1 MCKKYTSKQK
11 PKPTKK
17 NQKTTLRHHE
27 CDNYDSEPDIFEII
41 VSDSEDD
48 LDMEDLFSAPAT
60 GTQNTTMDEECQVE
74 EGVSRRRTVE
84 GHHVSEDNEDY
95 LQRTYGVKS
104 TQYCFRLGK
113 KHIYCRNFI
122 IEERSSGNVV
132 INPTARFYK
141 RASRKVKLDLESVPG
156 HQFTPDEKE
165 IRVDDADLY
174 EMVESKEETVRGM
187 HCVSTQACVGIK
199 KHVKLYMPREVVE
212 GSNFDMKVRDEGYAQ
227 VTRSTAVLDQ
237 FFSVYEFDDKMSE
250 PDSTAGYIDAGR
262 KIYKAVYDDVIAQ
275 HDLANFLGSSL
286 TYHFRNERFVR
297 VLAPET
303 VKQYGTCF
311 GRMLSLIM
319 ASKDFDL
326 CERVDTSIANELSGA
341 AWEQMINPLL
351 EWIVSQTADSD
362 TLCTMLVRPYLYN
375 FKTKA
380 WQSVAWCLKYIDAL
394 KLMFKMAMF
403 LKSRDEFSSFCS
415 QPQEY
420 GCYFYLQTIY
430 ARLVQQRREVVEMEV
445 SGIDKRTVFVRE
457 IKVTTDYISKLYHD
471 GVKLYMLEYGSL
483 CRVMG
488 LESSIDRPY
497 NDFVAHA
504 KFDHQSYGLTMNMEN
519 NAYLKYDVARHASQK
534 HAIVDL
540 IDSMTRILYV
550 LIFTA
555 SANTFRATELSE
567 VNVAA
572 NEVLN
577 RNLIYRHGAV
587 EIVTSYGKNR
597 KFTARERFY
606 PLQLQKLIVNHS
618 LSMKPLLLRAMTEIG
633 EMDAIHVNFHRYQ
646 LFALSSNKLVERG
659 HYYSTC
665 RTIMK
670 DFGGDIVRI
679 REMRQAVSYF
689 IKNAVVVDSKLDA
702 LELAVERAQG
712 HTMQTSDESYAI
724 ENSWSCH
731 FSSSNSQRMLKFFTE
746 YHRFMRFDPIYSE
759 VEYEKEEVA
768 SNSSNWRVLTTEYIS
783 QAKEICG
790 YLFRDLDQETAITDV
805 AFTPTRSRAI
815 LAHTGFGK
823 TFVFLVPMIAYKIGG
838 GGEHFVHLVLMPYRF
853 LAEQMKTRLRRYLH
867 VIDAYEHRLFS
878 DGVDVI
884 VGVFDC
890 LRNREFVNFILNFQ
904 NLPCGRNSRLGMVV
918 IDEAQVLNEEYK
930 FRNFSNLRYEC
941 LKVFFKVV
949 CLGAT
954 LGRDFCRMNSRTLL
968 LPVMMNCVRELPNCN
983 VYMDQRV
990 GDSRELM
997 YMKLKQYVKN
1007 FVNYYPDDLVL
1018 VYYDW
1023 KETLYAHEAE
1033 LRRSYGD
1040 GVVTVTADIE
1050 DMEGVQDVVRTAKV
1064 VLATKSFSCG
1074 IDLPNI
1080 RAIVFFDTDVPVAE
1094 MIQVIG
1100 RARNKVS
1107 HMVELYSN
1115 RDPDEVRCFRQ
1126 QMAAFYGIRAAC
1138 NNCCGVVDAEHE
1150 DMLRKLWEDEPE
1162 ETNQYDEI
1170 VVVAETEEEKNWYD
1184 EIVDEAESIMQQ
1196 IEMGNPV
1203 IGSTFKYCKMA
1214 KYIQMFKS
1222 QPTFEH
1228 VDMCGYCYMPVAYCT
1243 RGRHGCR
1250 YQKTVKNVMM
1260 VRWILGDIDVE
1271 GIKEIIGG
1279 VEGVEQINWIR
1290 ENEEYA
1296 SAGIR
1301 EYCQRMVSHSFINVD
1316 ELPRGM
1322 PTTQLMFLM
1331 VVEQW
1336 KDRSVFGEGEEDQAV
1351 ARKAD
1356 GYFASNWRNEVEYM
1370 TFKMEDRCKW
1380 CGVGVGRHQC
1390 CGRFIKKLLYAIFVD
1405 ERMRGYVGD
1414 MRIFEHWFEAVGVGE
1429 VFMRL
1434 VIRYYEVV
1442 TE

>member
-1 MCKKYTSKQK
+1 MSD
-11 PKPTKK
+11 
-17 NQKTTLRHHE
+17 HE
-27 CDNYDSEPDIFEII
+27 SDNYDSEPDIFEII

-141 RASRKVKLDLESVPG
+141 RASRKVKQDLESVPV

-362 TLCTMLVRPYLYN
+362 TLCTILVRPYLYN

-768 SNSSNWRVLTTEYIS
+768 SNSSNWRVLTTESIS

-997 YMKLKQYVKN
+997 YVKLKQYVKN

-1301 EYCQRMVSHSFINVD
+1301 EYCRRMVSHSFINVD

>member
-1 MCKKYTSKQK
+1 MSD
-11 PKPTKK
+11 
-17 NQKTTLRHHE
+17 HE
-27 CDNYDSEPDIFEII
+27 SDNYDSEPDIFEII

-141 RASRKVKLDLESVPG
+141 RASRKVKLDLESVPV

-768 SNSSNWRVLTTEYIS
+768 SNSSNWRVLTTESIS

-997 YMKLKQYVKN
+997 YVKLKQYVKN

-1184 EIVDEAESIMQQ
+1184 EIVDEAESIMRQ

>member
-1 MCKKYTSKQK
+1 MSD
-11 PKPTKK
+11 
-17 NQKTTLRHHE
+17 HE
-27 CDNYDSEPDIFEII
+27 SDNYDSEPDIFEII

-141 RASRKVKLDLESVPG
+141 RASRKVKLDLESVPV

-702 LELAVERAQG
+702 LEMAVERAQG

-731 FSSSNSQRMLKFFTE
+731 FSSSNSQRMLKFFAE

-768 SNSSNWRVLTTEYIS
+768 SNSSNWRVLTTESIS

-997 YMKLKQYVKN
+997 YVKLKQYVKN

-1184 EIVDEAESIMQQ
+1184 EIVDEAESIMRQ

-1301 EYCQRMVSHSFINVD
+1301 EYCRRMVSHSFINVD

>member
-1 MCKKYTSKQK
+1 MSD
-11 PKPTKK
+11 
-17 NQKTTLRHHE
+17 HE
-27 CDNYDSEPDIFEII
+27 SDNYDSEPDIFEII

-141 RASRKVKLDLESVPG
+141 RASRKVKLDLESVPV

-768 SNSSNWRVLTTEYIS
+768 SNSSNWRVLTTESIS

-997 YMKLKQYVKN
+997 YVKLKQYVKN

-1170 VVVAETEEEKNWYD
+1170 IVVAETEEEKNWYD
-1184 EIVDEAESIMQQ
+1184 EIVDEAESIMRQ

-1301 EYCQRMVSHSFINVD
+1301 EYCRRMVSHSFINVD

>member
-1 MCKKYTSKQK
+1 MSD
-11 PKPTKK
+11 
-17 NQKTTLRHHE
+17 HE
-27 CDNYDSEPDIFEII
+27 SDNYDSEPDIFEII

-141 RASRKVKLDLESVPG
+141 RASRKVKLDLESVPV

-702 LELAVERAQG
+702 LEMAVERAQG
-712 HTMQTSDESYAI
+712 YTMQTSDESYAI

-768 SNSSNWRVLTTEYIS
+768 SNSSNWRVLTTESIS

-997 YMKLKQYVKN
+997 YVKLKQYVKN

-1301 EYCQRMVSHSFINVD
+1301 EYCRRMVSHSFINVD

>member
-1 MCKKYTSKQK
+1 MSD
-11 PKPTKK
+11 
-17 NQKTTLRHHE
+17 HE
-27 CDNYDSEPDIFEII
+27 SDNYDSEPDIFEII

-141 RASRKVKLDLESVPG
+141 RASRKVKLDLESVPV

-618 LSMKPLLLRAMTEIG
+618 LSMKPLLLRAMTGIG

-712 HTMQTSDESYAI
+712 YTMQTSDESYAI

-768 SNSSNWRVLTTEYIS
+768 SNSSNWRVLTTESIS

-997 YMKLKQYVKN
+997 YVKLKQYVKN

-1301 EYCQRMVSHSFINVD
+1301 EYCRRMVSHSFINVD

>member
-1 MCKKYTSKQK
+1 MSD
-11 PKPTKK
+11 
-17 NQKTTLRHHE
+17 HE
-27 CDNYDSEPDIFEII
+27 SDNYDSEPDIFEII

-60 GTQNTTMDEECQVE
+60 GTQNTTMDEEYQVE

-141 RASRKVKLDLESVPG
+141 RASRKVKLDLESVPV

-351 EWIVSQTADSD
+351 EWIVSQTTDSD

-997 YMKLKQYVKN
+997 YVKLKQYVKN

-1301 EYCQRMVSHSFINVD
+1301 EYCRRMVSHSFINVD

>member
-1 MCKKYTSKQK
+1 MSD
-11 PKPTKK
+11 
-17 NQKTTLRHHE
+17 HE
-27 CDNYDSEPDIFEII
+27 SDNYDSEPDIFEII

-60 GTQNTTMDEECQVE
+60 GTQNTTMDEEYQVE

-141 RASRKVKLDLESVPG
+141 RASRKVKLDLESVPV

-174 EMVESKEETVRGM
+174 KMVESKEETVRGM

-519 NAYLKYDVARHASQK
+519 NAYLKYDVARHASRK

-702 LELAVERAQG
+702 LEMAVERAQG

-768 SNSSNWRVLTTEYIS
+768 SNSSNWRVLTTESIS

-997 YMKLKQYVKN
+997 YVKLKQYVKN

-1301 EYCQRMVSHSFINVD
+1301 EYCRRMVSHSFINVD

>member
-1 MCKKYTSKQK
+1 MSD
-11 PKPTKK
+11 
-17 NQKTTLRHHE
+17 HE
-27 CDNYDSEPDIFEII
+27 SDNYDSEPDIFEII

-48 LDMEDLFSAPAT
+48 SDMEDLFSAPAT

-141 RASRKVKLDLESVPG
+141 RASRKVKSDLESVPV

-303 VKQYGTCF
+303 VKQ
-311 GRMLSLIM
+311 
-319 ASKDFDL
+319 
-326 CERVDTSIANELSGA
+326 
-341 AWEQMINPLL
+341 
-351 EWIVSQTADSD
+351 
-362 TLCTMLVRPYLYN
+362 
-375 FKTKA
+375 
-380 WQSVAWCLKYIDAL
+380 
-394 KLMFKMAMF
+394 
-403 LKSRDEFSSFCS
+403 
-415 QPQEY
+415 
-420 GCYFYLQTIY
+420 
-430 ARLVQQRREVVEMEV
+430 
-445 SGIDKRTVFVRE
+445 
-457 IKVTTDYISKLYHD
+457 
-471 GVKLYMLEYGSL
+471 
-483 CRVMG
+483 
-488 LESSIDRPY
+488 
-497 NDFVAHA
+497 
-504 KFDHQSYGLTMNMEN
+504 
-519 NAYLKYDVARHASQK
+519 
-534 HAIVDL
+534 
-540 IDSMTRILYV
+540 
-550 LIFTA
+550 
-555 SANTFRATELSE
+555 ATELSE

-597 KFTARERFY
+597 KFTARER
-606 PLQLQKLIVNHS
+606 
-618 LSMKPLLLRAMTEIG
+618 
-633 EMDAIHVNFHRYQ
+633 
-646 LFALSSNKLVERG
+646 
-659 HYYSTC
+659 TC

-702 LELAVERAQG
+702 LESAVERAQG
-712 HTMQTSDESYAI
+712 YTMQTSD
-724 ENSWSCH
+724 
-731 FSSSNSQRMLKFFTE
+731 
-746 YHRFMRFDPIYSE
+746 D
-759 VEYEKEEVA
+759 
-768 SNSSNWRVLTTEYIS
+768 
-783 QAKEICG
+783 
-790 YLFRDLDQETAITDV
+790 
-805 AFTPTRSRAI
+805 
-815 LAHTGFGK
+815 
-823 TFVFLVPMIAYKIGG
+823 
-838 GGEHFVHLVLMPYRF
+838 
-853 LAEQMKTRLRRYLH
+853 
-867 VIDAYEHRLFS
+867 
-878 DGVDVI
+878 
-884 VGVFDC
+884 
-890 LRNREFVNFILNFQ
+890 
-904 NLPCGRNSRLGMVV
+904 
-918 IDEAQVLNEEYK
+918 
-930 FRNFSNLRYEC
+930 
-941 LKVFFKVV
+941 
-949 CLGAT
+949 
-954 LGRDFCRMNSRTLL
+954 
-968 LPVMMNCVRELPNCN
+968 
-983 VYMDQRV
+983 
-990 GDSRELM
+990 
-997 YMKLKQYVKN
+997 
-1007 FVNYYPDDLVL
+1007 
-1018 VYYDW
+1018 
-1023 KETLYAHEAE
+1023 
-1033 LRRSYGD
+1033 YGD

-1203 IGSTFKYCKMA
+1203 IGKDGEECDDG
-1214 KYIQMFKS
+1214 
-1222 QPTFEH
+1222 E
-1228 VDMCGYCYMPVAYCT
+1228 VDL
-1243 RGRHGCR
+1243 GRH
-1250 YQKTVKNVMM
+1250 
-1260 VRWILGDIDVE
+1260 
-1271 GIKEIIGG
+1271 
-1279 VEGVEQINWIR
+1279 
-1290 ENEEYA
+1290 
-1296 SAGIR
+1296 
-1301 EYCQRMVSHSFINVD
+1301 
-1316 ELPRGM
+1316 
-1322 PTTQLMFLM
+1322 
-1331 VVEQW
+1331 
-1336 KDRSVFGEGEEDQAV
+1336 
-1351 ARKAD
+1351 
-1356 GYFASNWRNEVEYM
+1356 
-1370 TFKMEDRCKW
+1370 
-1380 CGVGVGRHQC
+1380 
-1390 CGRFIKKLLYAIFVD
+1390 
-1405 ERMRGYVGD
+1405 
-1414 MRIFEHWFEAVGVGE
+1414 
-1429 VFMRL
+1429 
-1434 VIRYYEVV
+1434 
-1442 TE
+1442 

>member
-1 MCKKYTSKQK
+1 MSD
-11 PKPTKK
+11 
-17 NQKTTLRHHE
+17 HE
-27 CDNYDSEPDIFEII
+27 SDNYDSEPDIFEII

-141 RASRKVKLDLESVPG
+141 RASRKVKQDLESVPV

-618 LSMKPLLLRAMTEIG
+618 LSMKPLLLRAMTGIG

-712 HTMQTSDESYAI
+712 YTMQTSDESYAI

-997 YMKLKQYVKN
+997 YVKLKQYVKN

-1301 EYCQRMVSHSFINVD
+1301 EYCRRMVSHSFINVD

>member
-1 MCKKYTSKQK
+1 MSD
-11 PKPTKK
+11 
-17 NQKTTLRHHE
+17 HE
-27 CDNYDSEPDIFEII
+27 SDNYDSEPDIFEII

-48 LDMEDLFSAPAT
+48 SDMEDLFSAPAT

-141 RASRKVKLDLESVPG
+141 RASRKVKQDLESVPV

-303 VKQYGTCF
+303 VKQ
-311 GRMLSLIM
+311 
-319 ASKDFDL
+319 
-326 CERVDTSIANELSGA
+326 
-341 AWEQMINPLL
+341 
-351 EWIVSQTADSD
+351 
-362 TLCTMLVRPYLYN
+362 
-375 FKTKA
+375 
-380 WQSVAWCLKYIDAL
+380 
-394 KLMFKMAMF
+394 
-403 LKSRDEFSSFCS
+403 
-415 QPQEY
+415 
-420 GCYFYLQTIY
+420 
-430 ARLVQQRREVVEMEV
+430 
-445 SGIDKRTVFVRE
+445 
-457 IKVTTDYISKLYHD
+457 
-471 GVKLYMLEYGSL
+471 
-483 CRVMG
+483 
-488 LESSIDRPY
+488 
-497 NDFVAHA
+497 
-504 KFDHQSYGLTMNMEN
+504 
-519 NAYLKYDVARHASQK
+519 
-534 HAIVDL
+534 
-540 IDSMTRILYV
+540 
-550 LIFTA
+550 
-555 SANTFRATELSE
+555 ATELSE

-597 KFTARERFY
+597 KFTARERF
-606 PLQLQKLIVNHS
+606 
-618 LSMKPLLLRAMTEIG
+618 
-633 EMDAIHVNFHRYQ
+633 
-646 LFALSSNKLVERG
+646 
-659 HYYSTC
+659 
-665 RTIMK
+665 
-670 DFGGDIVRI
+670 
-679 REMRQAVSYF
+679 
-689 IKNAVVVDSKLDA
+689 
-702 LELAVERAQG
+702 
-712 HTMQTSDESYAI
+712 
-724 ENSWSCH
+724 
-731 FSSSNSQRMLKFFTE
+731 
-746 YHRFMRFDPIYSE
+746 MRFDSIYSE
-759 VEYEKEEVA
+759 VE
-768 SNSSNWRVLTTEYIS
+768 
-783 QAKEICG
+783 
-790 YLFRDLDQETAITDV
+790 
-805 AFTPTRSRAI
+805 AI

-853 LAEQMKTRLRRYLH
+853 LAEQMKTRLRR
-867 VIDAYEHRLFS
+867 

-890 LRNREFVNFILNFQ
+890 LRNRE
-904 NLPCGRNSRLGMVV
+904 
-918 IDEAQVLNEEYK
+918 
-930 FRNFSNLRYEC
+930 
-941 LKVFFKVV
+941 
-949 CLGAT
+949 
-954 LGRDFCRMNSRTLL
+954 
-968 LPVMMNCVRELPNCN
+968 
-983 VYMDQRV
+983 
-990 GDSRELM
+990 ELM
-997 YMKLKQYVKN
+997 YVKLKQYVKN

-1150 DMLRKLWEDEPE
+1150 DMLRKL
-1162 ETNQYDEI
+1162 
-1170 VVVAETEEEKNWYD
+1170 
-1184 EIVDEAESIMQQ
+1184 
-1196 IEMGNPV
+1196 
-1203 IGSTFKYCKMA
+1203 
-1214 KYIQMFKS
+1214 
-1222 QPTFEH
+1222 
-1228 VDMCGYCYMPVAYCT
+1228 
-1243 RGRHGCR
+1243 
-1250 YQKTVKNVMM
+1250 
-1260 VRWILGDIDVE
+1260 
-1271 GIKEIIGG
+1271 
-1279 VEGVEQINWIR
+1279 
-1290 ENEEYA
+1290 
-1296 SAGIR
+1296 
-1301 EYCQRMVSHSFINVD
+1301 
-1316 ELPRGM
+1316 
-1322 PTTQLMFLM
+1322 
-1331 VVEQW
+1331 
-1336 KDRSVFGEGEEDQAV
+1336 
-1351 ARKAD
+1351 
-1356 GYFASNWRNEVEYM
+1356 
-1370 TFKMEDRCKW
+1370 
-1380 CGVGVGRHQC
+1380 
-1390 CGRFIKKLLYAIFVD
+1390 
-1405 ERMRGYVGD
+1405 
-1414 MRIFEHWFEAVGVGE
+1414 
-1429 VFMRL
+1429 
-1434 VIRYYEVV
+1434 
-1442 TE
+1442 

>member
-1 MCKKYTSKQK
+1 MSD
-11 PKPTKK
+11 
-17 NQKTTLRHHE
+17 HE
-27 CDNYDSEPDIFEII
+27 SDNYDSEPDIFEII

-141 RASRKVKLDLESVPG
+141 RASRKVKLDLESVPV

-519 NAYLKYDVARHASQK
+519 NAYLKYDVARHASRK

-997 YMKLKQYVKN
+997 YVKLKQYVKN

-1184 EIVDEAESIMQQ
+1184 EIVDEAESIMRQ

-1301 EYCQRMVSHSFINVD
+1301 EYCRRMVSHSFINVD

>member
-1 MCKKYTSKQK
+1 MSD
-11 PKPTKK
+11 
-17 NQKTTLRHHE
+17 HE
-27 CDNYDSEPDIFEII
+27 SDNYDSEPDIFEII

-141 RASRKVKLDLESVPG
+141 RASRKVKQDLESVPV

-712 HTMQTSDESYAI
+712 YTMQTSDESYAI

-768 SNSSNWRVLTTEYIS
+768 SNSSNWRVLTTESIS

-904 NLPCGRNSRLGMVV
+904 NLPCGRNSRLGRVV

-997 YMKLKQYVKN
+997 YVKLKQYVKN

-1301 EYCQRMVSHSFINVD
+1301 EYCRRMVSHSFINVD

-1356 GYFASNWRNEVEYM
+1356 GYIASNWRNEVEYM

>member
-1 MCKKYTSKQK
+1 MSD
-11 PKPTKK
+11 
-17 NQKTTLRHHE
+17 HE
-27 CDNYDSEPDIFEII
+27 SDNYDSEPDIFEII

-141 RASRKVKLDLESVPG
+141 RASRKVKLDLESVPV

-768 SNSSNWRVLTTEYIS
+768 SNSSNWRVLTTESIS

-997 YMKLKQYVKN
+997 YVKLKQYVKN

-1228 VDMCGYCYMPVAYCT
+1228 VDMCGYCYMLVAYCT

-1301 EYCQRMVSHSFINVD
+1301 EYCRRMVSHSFINVD

-1356 GYFASNWRNEVEYM
+1356 GYIASNWRNEVEYM

>member
-1 MCKKYTSKQK
+1 MSD
-11 PKPTKK
+11 
-17 NQKTTLRHHE
+17 HE
-27 CDNYDSEPDIFEII
+27 SDNYDSEPDIFEII

-141 RASRKVKLDLESVPG
+141 RASRKVKLDLESVPV

-618 LSMKPLLLRAMTEIG
+618 LSMKPLLLRAMTGIG

-712 HTMQTSDESYAI
+712 YTMQTSDESYAI

-997 YMKLKQYVKN
+997 YVKLKQYVKN

-1184 EIVDEAESIMQQ
+1184 EIVDEAESIMRQ

-1356 GYFASNWRNEVEYM
+1356 GYIASNWRNEVEYM

>member
-1 MCKKYTSKQK
+1 MSD
-11 PKPTKK
+11 
-17 NQKTTLRHHE
+17 HE
-27 CDNYDSEPDIFEII
+27 SDNYDSEPDIFEII

-141 RASRKVKLDLESVPG
+141 RASRKVKQDLESVPV

-702 LELAVERAQG
+702 LEMAVERAQG

-731 FSSSNSQRMLKFFTE
+731 FSSSNSQRMLKFFAE

-768 SNSSNWRVLTTEYIS
+768 SNSSNWRVLTTESIS

-997 YMKLKQYVKN
+997 YVKLKQYVKN

>member
-1 MCKKYTSKQK
+1 MSD
-11 PKPTKK
+11 
-17 NQKTTLRHHE
+17 HE
-27 CDNYDSEPDIFEII
+27 SDNYDSEPDIFEII

-141 RASRKVKLDLESVPG
+141 RASRKVKQDLESVPV

-519 NAYLKYDVARHASQK
+519 NAYLKYDVARHASRK

-702 LELAVERAQG
+702 LEMAVERAQG

-768 SNSSNWRVLTTEYIS
+768 SNSSNWRVLTTESIS

-997 YMKLKQYVKN
+997 YVKLKQYVKN

-1301 EYCQRMVSHSFINVD
+1301 EYCRRMVSHSFINVD

-1356 GYFASNWRNEVEYM
+1356 GYIASNWRNEVEYM

>member
-1 MCKKYTSKQK
+1 MSD
-11 PKPTKK
+11 
-17 NQKTTLRHHE
+17 HE
-27 CDNYDSEPDIFEII
+27 SDNYDSEPDIFEII

-60 GTQNTTMDEECQVE
+60 GTQNTTMDEEYQVE

-141 RASRKVKLDLESVPG
+141 RASRKVKLDLESVPV

-519 NAYLKYDVARHASQK
+519 NAYLKYDVARHASRK

-702 LELAVERAQG
+702 LEMAVERAQG

-768 SNSSNWRVLTTEYIS
+768 SNSSNWRVLTTESIS

-997 YMKLKQYVKN
+997 YVKLKQYVKN

-1170 VVVAETEEEKNWYD
+1170 IVVAETEEEKNWYD

-1301 EYCQRMVSHSFINVD
+1301 EYCRRMVSHSFINVD

>member
-1 MCKKYTSKQK
+1 MSD
-11 PKPTKK
+11 
-17 NQKTTLRHHE
+17 HE
-27 CDNYDSEPDIFEII
+27 SDNYDSEPDIFEII

-141 RASRKVKLDLESVPG
+141 RASRKVKLDLESVPV

-351 EWIVSQTADSD
+351 EWIVSQTTDSD

-519 NAYLKYDVARHASQK
+519 NAYLKYDVARHASRK

-997 YMKLKQYVKN
+997 YVKLKQYVKN

-1301 EYCQRMVSHSFINVD
+1301 EYCRRMVSHSFINVD

>member
-1 MCKKYTSKQK
+1 MSD
-11 PKPTKK
+11 
-17 NQKTTLRHHE
+17 HE
-27 CDNYDSEPDIFEII
+27 SDNYDSEPDIFEII

-141 RASRKVKLDLESVPG
+141 RASRKVKLDLESVPV

-702 LELAVERAQG
+702 LEMAVERAQG

-731 FSSSNSQRMLKFFTE
+731 FSSSNSQRMLKFFAE

-768 SNSSNWRVLTTEYIS
+768 SNSSNWRVLTTESIS

-997 YMKLKQYVKN
+997 YVKLKQYVKN

-1301 EYCQRMVSHSFINVD
+1301 EYCRRMVSHSFINVD

>member
-1 MCKKYTSKQK
+1 MSD
-11 PKPTKK
+11 
-17 NQKTTLRHHE
+17 HE
-27 CDNYDSEPDIFEII
+27 SDNYDSEPDIFEII

-141 RASRKVKLDLESVPG
+141 RASRKVKLDLESVPV

-712 HTMQTSDESYAI
+712 YTMQTSDESYAI

-768 SNSSNWRVLTTEYIS
+768 SNSSNWRVLTTESIS

-997 YMKLKQYVKN
+997 YVKLKQYVKN

>member
-1 MCKKYTSKQK
+1 MSD
-11 PKPTKK
+11 
-17 NQKTTLRHHE
+17 HE
-27 CDNYDSEPDIFEII
+27 SDNYDSEPDIFEII

-141 RASRKVKLDLESVPG
+141 RASRKVKLDLESVPV

-555 SANTFRATELSE
+555 SANTFRAIELSE

-997 YMKLKQYVKN
+997 YVKLKQYVKN

-1356 GYFASNWRNEVEYM
+1356 GYIASNWRNEVEYM

>member
-1 MCKKYTSKQK
+1 MSD
-11 PKPTKK
+11 
-17 NQKTTLRHHE
+17 HE
-27 CDNYDSEPDIFEII
+27 SDNYDSEPDIFEII

-141 RASRKVKLDLESVPG
+141 RASRKVKLDLESVPV

-351 EWIVSQTADSD
+351 EWIVSQTTDSD

-768 SNSSNWRVLTTEYIS
+768 SNSSNWRVLTTESIS

-997 YMKLKQYVKN
+997 YVKLKQYVKN

-1170 VVVAETEEEKNWYD
+1170 IVVAETEEEKNWYD

-1301 EYCQRMVSHSFINVD
+1301 EYCRRMVSHSFINVD

>member
-1 MCKKYTSKQK
+1 MSD
-11 PKPTKK
+11 
-17 NQKTTLRHHE
+17 HE
-27 CDNYDSEPDIFEII
+27 SDNYDSEPDIFEII

-141 RASRKVKLDLESVPG
+141 RASRKVKLDLESVPV

-326 CERVDTSIANELSGA
+326 CERVDTSIANELGGA

-702 LELAVERAQG
+702 LEMAVERAQG

-997 YMKLKQYVKN
+997 YVKLKQYVKN

-1228 VDMCGYCYMPVAYCT
+1228 VDMCGYCYMLVAYCT

-1301 EYCQRMVSHSFINVD
+1301 EYCRRMVSHSFINVD

-1356 GYFASNWRNEVEYM
+1356 GYIASNWRNEVEYM

>member
-1 MCKKYTSKQK
+1 MSD
-11 PKPTKK
+11 
-17 NQKTTLRHHE
+17 HE
-27 CDNYDSEPDIFEII
+27 SDNYDSEPDIFEII

-141 RASRKVKLDLESVPG
+141 RASRKVKLDLESVPV

-702 LELAVERAQG
+702 LEMAVERAQG

-768 SNSSNWRVLTTEYIS
+768 SNSSNWRVLTTESIS

-997 YMKLKQYVKN
+997 YVKLKQYVKN

-1301 EYCQRMVSHSFINVD
+1301 EYCRRMVSHSFINVD

-1356 GYFASNWRNEVEYM
+1356 GYIASNWRNEVEYM

>member
-1 MCKKYTSKQK
+1 MSD
-11 PKPTKK
+11 
-17 NQKTTLRHHE
+17 HE
-27 CDNYDSEPDIFEII
+27 SDNYDSEPDIFEII

-141 RASRKVKLDLESVPG
+141 RASRKVKLDLESVPV

-702 LELAVERAQG
+702 LEMAVERAQG

-768 SNSSNWRVLTTEYIS
+768 SNSSNWRVLTTESIS

-997 YMKLKQYVKN
+997 YVKLKQYVKN

-1170 VVVAETEEEKNWYD
+1170 VVVAETEEE
-1184 EIVDEAESIMQQ
+1184 
-1196 IEMGNPV
+1196 
-1203 IGSTFKYCKMA
+1203 
-1214 KYIQMFKS
+1214 
-1222 QPTFEH
+1222 
-1228 VDMCGYCYMPVAYCT
+1228 
-1243 RGRHGCR
+1243 
-1250 YQKTVKNVMM
+1250 
-1260 VRWILGDIDVE
+1260 
-1271 GIKEIIGG
+1271 
-1279 VEGVEQINWIR
+1279 
-1290 ENEEYA
+1290 
-1296 SAGIR
+1296 
-1301 EYCQRMVSHSFINVD
+1301 
-1316 ELPRGM
+1316 
-1322 PTTQLMFLM
+1322 
-1331 VVEQW
+1331 
-1336 KDRSVFGEGEEDQAV
+1336 
-1351 ARKAD
+1351 
-1356 GYFASNWRNEVEYM
+1356 
-1370 TFKMEDRCKW
+1370 
-1380 CGVGVGRHQC
+1380 
-1390 CGRFIKKLLYAIFVD
+1390 
-1405 ERMRGYVGD
+1405 
-1414 MRIFEHWFEAVGVGE
+1414 
-1429 VFMRL
+1429 
-1434 VIRYYEVV
+1434 
-1442 TE
+1442 

>member
-1 MCKKYTSKQK
+1 MSD
-11 PKPTKK
+11 
-17 NQKTTLRHHE
+17 HE
-27 CDNYDSEPDIFEII
+27 SDNYDSEPDIFEII

-141 RASRKVKLDLESVPG
+141 RASRKVKLDLESVPV

-768 SNSSNWRVLTTEYIS
+768 SNSSNWRVLTTESIS

-997 YMKLKQYVKN
+997 YVKLKQYVKN

-1170 VVVAETEEEKNWYD
+1170 IVVAETEEEKNWYD

-1301 EYCQRMVSHSFINVD
+1301 EYCRRMVSHSFINVD

-1356 GYFASNWRNEVEYM
+1356 GYIASNWRNEVEYM

>member
-1 MCKKYTSKQK
+1 MSD
-11 PKPTKK
+11 
-17 NQKTTLRHHE
+17 HE
-27 CDNYDSEPDIFEII
+27 SDNYDSEPDIFEII

-141 RASRKVKLDLESVPG
+141 RASRKVKLDLESVPV

-702 LELAVERAQG
+702 LEMAVERAQG

-731 FSSSNSQRMLKFFTE
+731 FSSSNSQRMLKFFAE

-768 SNSSNWRVLTTEYIS
+768 SNSSNWRVLTTESIS

-997 YMKLKQYVKN
+997 YVKLKQYVKN

-1356 GYFASNWRNEVEYM
+1356 GYIASNWRNEVEYM

>member
-1 MCKKYTSKQK
+1 MSD
-11 PKPTKK
+11 
-17 NQKTTLRHHE
+17 HE
-27 CDNYDSEPDIFEII
+27 SDNYDSEPDIFEII

-141 RASRKVKLDLESVPG
+141 RASRKVKQDLESVPV

-618 LSMKPLLLRAMTEIG
+618 LSMKPLLLRAMTGIG

-712 HTMQTSDESYAI
+712 YTMQTSDESYAI

-997 YMKLKQYVKN
+997 YVKLKQYVKN

-1356 GYFASNWRNEVEYM
+1356 GYIASNWRNEVEYM

>member
-1 MCKKYTSKQK
+1 MSD
-11 PKPTKK
+11 
-17 NQKTTLRHHE
+17 HE
-27 CDNYDSEPDIFEII
+27 SDNYDSEPDIFEII

-141 RASRKVKLDLESVPG
+141 RASRKVKLDLESVPV

-351 EWIVSQTADSD
+351 EWIVSQTTDSD

-702 LELAVERAQG
+702 LEMAVERAQG

-768 SNSSNWRVLTTEYIS
+768 SNSSNWRVLTTESIS

-997 YMKLKQYVKN
+997 YVKLKQYVKN

-1184 EIVDEAESIMQQ
+1184 EIVDEAESIMRQ

-1301 EYCQRMVSHSFINVD
+1301 EYCRRMVSHSFINVD

>member
-1 MCKKYTSKQK
+1 MSD
-11 PKPTKK
+11 
-17 NQKTTLRHHE
+17 HE
-27 CDNYDSEPDIFEII
+27 SDNYDSEPDIFEII

-141 RASRKVKLDLESVPG
+141 RASRKVKQDLESVPV

-702 LELAVERAQG
+702 LEMAVERAQG

-768 SNSSNWRVLTTEYIS
+768 SNSSNWRVLTTESIS

-997 YMKLKQYVKN
+997 YVKLKQYVKN

-1184 EIVDEAESIMQQ
+1184 EIVDEAESIMRQ

-1301 EYCQRMVSHSFINVD
+1301 EYCRRMVSHSFINVD

>member
-1 MCKKYTSKQK
+1 MSD
-11 PKPTKK
+11 
-17 NQKTTLRHHE
+17 HE
-27 CDNYDSEPDIFEII
+27 SDNYDSEPDIFEII

-141 RASRKVKLDLESVPG
+141 RASRKVKLDLESVPV

-768 SNSSNWRVLTTEYIS
+768 SNSSNWRVLTTESIS

-997 YMKLKQYVKN
+997 YVKLKQYVKN

>member
-1 MCKKYTSKQK
+1 MSD
-11 PKPTKK
+11 
-17 NQKTTLRHHE
+17 HE
-27 CDNYDSEPDIFEII
+27 SDNYDSEPDIFEII

-141 RASRKVKLDLESVPG
+141 RASRKVKLDLESVPV

-633 EMDAIHVNFHRYQ
+633 EMDAIHVNFYRYQ

-702 LELAVERAQG
+702 LEMAVERAQG

-768 SNSSNWRVLTTEYIS
+768 SNSSNWRVLTTESIS

-997 YMKLKQYVKN
+997 YVKLKQYVKN

-1184 EIVDEAESIMQQ
+1184 EIVDEAESIMRQ

-1301 EYCQRMVSHSFINVD
+1301 EYCVRMVSHSFINVD

>member
-1 MCKKYTSKQK
+1 MSD
-11 PKPTKK
+11 
-17 NQKTTLRHHE
+17 HE
-27 CDNYDSEPDIFEII
+27 SDNYDSEPDIFEII

-141 RASRKVKLDLESVPG
+141 RASRKVKLDLESVPV

-618 LSMKPLLLRAMTEIG
+618 LSMKPLLLRAMTGIG

-712 HTMQTSDESYAI
+712 YTMQTSDESYAI

-997 YMKLKQYVKN
+997 YVKLKQYVKN

-1301 EYCQRMVSHSFINVD
+1301 EYCRRMVSHSFINVD

>member
-1 MCKKYTSKQK
+1 MSD
-11 PKPTKK
+11 
-17 NQKTTLRHHE
+17 HE
-27 CDNYDSEPDIFEII
+27 SDNYDSEPDIFEII

-141 RASRKVKLDLESVPG
+141 RASRKVKLDLESVPV

-519 NAYLKYDVARHASQK
+519 NAYLKYDVARHASRK

-997 YMKLKQYVKN
+997 YVKLKQYVKN

>member
-1 MCKKYTSKQK
+1 MSD
-11 PKPTKK
+11 
-17 NQKTTLRHHE
+17 HE
-27 CDNYDSEPDIFEII
+27 SDNYDSEPDIFEII

-141 RASRKVKLDLESVPG
+141 RASRKVKLDLESVPV

-746 YHRFMRFDPIYSE
+746 YHRFMRFDLIYSE

-768 SNSSNWRVLTTEYIS
+768 SNSSNWRVLTTESIS

-997 YMKLKQYVKN
+997 YVKLKQYVKN

-1301 EYCQRMVSHSFINVD
+1301 EYCRRMVSHSFINVD

>member
-1 MCKKYTSKQK
+1 MSD
-11 PKPTKK
+11 
-17 NQKTTLRHHE
+17 HE
-27 CDNYDSEPDIFEII
+27 SDNYDSEPDIFEII

-141 RASRKVKLDLESVPG
+141 RASRKVKLDLESVPV

-759 VEYEKEEVA
+759 VEYKKEEVA
-768 SNSSNWRVLTTEYIS
+768 SNSSNWRVLTTESIS

-997 YMKLKQYVKN
+997 YVKLKQYVKN

-1301 EYCQRMVSHSFINVD
+1301 EYCRRMVSHSFINVD

-1356 GYFASNWRNEVEYM
+1356 GYFACNWRNEVEYM

-1405 ERMRGYVGD
+1405 
-1414 MRIFEHWFEAVGVGE
+1414 
-1429 VFMRL
+1429 
-1434 VIRYYEVV
+1434 
-1442 TE
+1442 

>member
-1 MCKKYTSKQK
+1 MSD
-11 PKPTKK
+11 
-17 NQKTTLRHHE
+17 HE
-27 CDNYDSEPDIFEII
+27 SDNYDSEPDIFEII

-48 LDMEDLFSAPAT
+48 SDMEDLFSAPAT

-141 RASRKVKLDLESVPG
+141 RASRKVKQDLESVPV

-326 CERVDTSIANELSGA
+326 CERVDTSIANELS
-341 AWEQMINPLL
+341 
-351 EWIVSQTADSD
+351 
-362 TLCTMLVRPYLYN
+362 
-375 FKTKA
+375 
-380 WQSVAWCLKYIDAL
+380 
-394 KLMFKMAMF
+394 
-403 LKSRDEFSSFCS
+403 
-415 QPQEY
+415 
-420 GCYFYLQTIY
+420 
-430 ARLVQQRREVVEMEV
+430 AR
-445 SGIDKRTVFVRE
+445 
-457 IKVTTDYISKLYHD
+457 
-471 GVKLYMLEYGSL
+471 
-483 CRVMG
+483 
-488 LESSIDRPY
+488 
-497 NDFVAHA
+497 A
-504 KFDHQSYGLTMNMEN
+504 
-519 NAYLKYDVARHASQK
+519 
-534 HAIVDL
+534 
-540 IDSMTRILYV
+540 
-550 LIFTA
+550 
-555 SANTFRATELSE
+555 
-567 VNVAA
+567 
-572 NEVLN
+572 
-577 RNLIYRHGAV
+577 
-587 EIVTSYGKNR
+587 
-597 KFTARERFY
+597 
-606 PLQLQKLIVNHS
+606 
-618 LSMKPLLLRAMTEIG
+618 
-633 EMDAIHVNFHRYQ
+633 
-646 LFALSSNKLVERG
+646 
-659 HYYSTC
+659 
-665 RTIMK
+665 
-670 DFGGDIVRI
+670 
-679 REMRQAVSYF
+679 
-689 IKNAVVVDSKLDA
+689 
-702 LELAVERAQG
+702 
-712 HTMQTSDESYAI
+712 
-724 ENSWSCH
+724 
-731 FSSSNSQRMLKFFTE
+731 
-746 YHRFMRFDPIYSE
+746 
-759 VEYEKEEVA
+759 
-768 SNSSNWRVLTTEYIS
+768 
-783 QAKEICG
+783 
-790 YLFRDLDQETAITDV
+790 
-805 AFTPTRSRAI
+805 
-815 LAHTGFGK
+815 
-823 TFVFLVPMIAYKIGG
+823 
-838 GGEHFVHLVLMPYRF
+838 
-853 LAEQMKTRLRRYLH
+853 
-867 VIDAYEHRLFS
+867 
-878 DGVDVI
+878 
-884 VGVFDC
+884 
-890 LRNREFVNFILNFQ
+890 
-904 NLPCGRNSRLGMVV
+904 
-918 IDEAQVLNEEYK
+918 
-930 FRNFSNLRYEC
+930 
-941 LKVFFKVV
+941 
-949 CLGAT
+949 
-954 LGRDFCRMNSRTLL
+954 
-968 LPVMMNCVRELPNCN
+968 
-983 VYMDQRV
+983 RV

-997 YMKLKQYVKN
+997 YVKLKQYVKN

-1203 IGSTFKYCKMA
+1203 IGKDGEECDDG
-1214 KYIQMFKS
+1214 
-1222 QPTFEH
+1222 E
-1228 VDMCGYCYMPVAYCT
+1228 VDL
-1243 RGRHGCR
+1243 GRH
-1250 YQKTVKNVMM
+1250 
-1260 VRWILGDIDVE
+1260 
-1271 GIKEIIGG
+1271 
-1279 VEGVEQINWIR
+1279 
-1290 ENEEYA
+1290 
-1296 SAGIR
+1296 
-1301 EYCQRMVSHSFINVD
+1301 
-1316 ELPRGM
+1316 
-1322 PTTQLMFLM
+1322 
-1331 VVEQW
+1331 
-1336 KDRSVFGEGEEDQAV
+1336 
-1351 ARKAD
+1351 
-1356 GYFASNWRNEVEYM
+1356 
-1370 TFKMEDRCKW
+1370 
-1380 CGVGVGRHQC
+1380 
-1390 CGRFIKKLLYAIFVD
+1390 
-1405 ERMRGYVGD
+1405 
-1414 MRIFEHWFEAVGVGE
+1414 
-1429 VFMRL
+1429 
-1434 VIRYYEVV
+1434 
-1442 TE
+1442 

>member
-1 MCKKYTSKQK
+1 MSD
-11 PKPTKK
+11 
-17 NQKTTLRHHE
+17 HE
-27 CDNYDSEPDIFEII
+27 SDNYDSEPDIFEII

-141 RASRKVKLDLESVPG
+141 RASRKVKLDLESVPV

-768 SNSSNWRVLTTEYIS
+768 SNSSNWRVLTTESIS

-997 YMKLKQYVKN
+997 YVKLKQYVKN

-1301 EYCQRMVSHSFINVD
+1301 EYCRRMVSHSFINVD

-1356 GYFASNWRNEVEYM
+1356 GYIASNWRNEVEYM

>member
-1 MCKKYTSKQK
+1 MSD
-11 PKPTKK
+11 
-17 NQKTTLRHHE
+17 HE
-27 CDNYDSEPDIFEII
+27 SDNYDSEPDIFEII

-141 RASRKVKLDLESVPG
+141 RASRKVKQDLESVPV

-351 EWIVSQTADSD
+351 EWIVSQTTDSD

-618 LSMKPLLLRAMTEIG
+618 LSMKPLLLRAMTGIG

-702 LELAVERAQG
+702 LEMAVERAQG

-997 YMKLKQYVKN
+997 YVKLKQYVKN

-1033 LRRSYGD
+1033 LRRSYGY

-1301 EYCQRMVSHSFINVD
+1301 EYCRRMVSHSFINVD